1 MYTCKTASEAVKN
14 GQAFRFRYAGGVD
27 TIEYIN
33 GETKKPSGYCIDAI
47 GGDVYADGHHDYF
60 GLYECDPGDPNQDFN
75 HEKFAAGLPG
85 VLELSEFNFPPMAP
99 DERVSMYNTGT
110 KNGAEIHGEW
120 KTSEI
125 TERTKWVLSPVPVPT
140 TRRQLAATASLPI
153 SKSFHRS
160 GGVHTETRRRLQALV

>member
-1 MYTCKTASEAVKN
+1 VYISIFAFLNLLGSESISLWSFN
-14 GQAFRFRYAGGVD
+14 
-27 TIEYIN
+27 
-33 GETKKPSGYCIDAI
+33 AI
-47 GGDVYADGHHDYF
+47 HLVSSPKSLIF
-60 GLYECDPGDPNQDFN
+60 YECDPGDPNQDFN